1 MTMHCYV
8 KGPECPECGGTA
20 YYKKSGKCK
29 GCVNVQR
36 MYNMEHFRVS
46 NREREKPDDGYV
58 AKLMLGVDYQQE
70 RHTR

>member
-1 MTMHCYV
+1 MGMHAYIQGDPCF
-8 KGPECPECGGTA
+8 ECGERI

-36 MYNMEHFRVS
+36 MYTMEHFRVS